1 MPVERPLVIQTPPHL
16 EHRIQAAD
24 GRTIAV
30 AEWGAPDGVP
40 HIAFHGSPGGR
51 ISYWSDPSIDAR
63 HGLRRITLD
72 RPGYG
77 ESTRHRGRAVA
88 DLVPDVEAITAALG
102 IDRFVVS
109 GGSGGGPHALACA
122 ALLGDRVLRCLAD
135 VSIAPRGA
143 EGLDWLGGMTEG
155 NVAEFEAAVAGEAAI
170 RALTDRARATIIE
183 RLTAGRVDFWGDD
196 YVLSEADQ
204 AQQARHLDRLADQLL
219 NGLAPGVDG
228 WVDDEL
234 AFVKPWGFDVASI
247 HVPVYLSYGRADTLV
262 PSAHGDWL
270 AAHIPGAFAV
280 VSEAGHLGND
290 DEAEQQAAWLASGE
304 LGA

>member
-1 MPVERPLVIQTPPHL
+1 MSVERPLAIQTPPHL
-16 EHRIQAAD
+16 EHRVRAAD

-40 HIAFHGSPGGR
+40 LITFHGSPGGR
-51 ISYWSDPSIDAR
+51 ISYWSDPSIDTR

-77 ESTRHRGRAVA
+77 DSSRHRGRSVA

-102 IDRFVVS
+102 IDRFAVS

-122 ALLGDRVLRCLAD
+122 ALLGERVLRCLAD

-143 EGLDWLGGMTEG
+143 EGLDWLAGMTEG

-170 RALTDRARATIIE
+170 RTLTERARATIIE
-183 RLTAGRVDFWGDD
+183 RLAAGRVDFWGDD

-234 AFVKPWGFDVASI
+234 AFVKPWGFDVESI
-247 HVPVYLSYGRADTLV
+247 RVPVYLSYGRADTLV
-262 PSAHGDWL
+262 PSGHGDWL

-280 VSEAGHLGND
+280 VSAAGHLGD
-290 DEAEQQAAWLASGE
+290 DREVEQQSAWLAGGG
-304 LGA
+304 LG